1 MILNF
6 IWIEFI
12 HITMNNNTLQIIVL
26 TPHSLC
32 ATTYQLAI
40 FLLCLL
46 VCPIYFLLPLI
57 ENNYCGFCTN
67 LICIKFVI
75 IDSYFQLER
84 VLFFKKKVVLNHRVN
99 CTYHSITVLT
109 ETVLLCVLGHRFS
122 DAAIPIC
129 CACIFFKESPKK
141 GYSLSLS
148 LSTHNRGCMHVPF
161 EYLISMWSLPG
172 YIRCSCRRCMSVC
185 WSGPSG
191 LLLQMHIVPCKST
204 MQWIRIRVSFRSMCT
219 WQKIMYSL

>member
-57 ENNYCGFCTN
+57 ENNYCGFYTN

-84 VLFFKKKVVLNHRVN
+84 VLLFLKKSGAEPPGQLHLSFHNSVN
-99 CTYHSITVLT
+99 RNCL
-109 ETVLLCVLGHRFS
+109 
-122 DAAIPIC
+122 A
-129 CACIFFKESPKK
+129 
-141 GYSLSLS
+141 
-148 LSTHNRGCMHVPF
+148 
-161 EYLISMWSLPG
+161 
-172 YIRCSCRRCMSVC
+172 
-185 WSGPSG
+185 
-191 LLLQMHIVPCKST
+191 
-204 MQWIRIRVSFRSMCT
+204 MCT
-219 WQKIMYSL
+219 GSPF